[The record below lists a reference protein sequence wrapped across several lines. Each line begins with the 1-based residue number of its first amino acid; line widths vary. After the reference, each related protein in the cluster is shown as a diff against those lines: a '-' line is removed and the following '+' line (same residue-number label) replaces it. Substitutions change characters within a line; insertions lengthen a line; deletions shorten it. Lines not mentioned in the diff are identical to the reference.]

1 MVARIPTPDSLTG
14 TVVRLDQ
21 FTDADADA
29 DELACLIL
37 DPALHEQGF
46 VMYDCPATPDEAL
59 QLVDVRS
66 QAAIATV
73 IFSIPSD
80 EWPTVKANLEAR
92 LRPAGRTS

>member
-21 FTDADADA
+21 FTNADA

-66 QAAIATV
+66 HDRHRDLLD
-73 IFSIPSD
+73 P
-80 EWPTVKANLEAR
+80 
-92 LRPAGRTS
+92 LRRVAHREGEP